1 MRASLVAAFAVVVA
15 AGSSAGCAKRD
26 NAVNPANPLWLAR
39 PSGALGLTFR
49 TPLLATQNVTTKSG
63 TEKSTPAI
71 DALHGRV
78 FVGTSDNGLYAVR
91 AGVPS
96 VAWRDQ
102 GASQVEAARG
112 DLARAGEGSVIW
124 RFQTGGAV
132 MSEPLYDPLRDV
144 VYFGS
149 DDGGLYAVRAD
160 DGSLV
165 FRYGTGAEVQKRPVL
180 VQRPDGRSILVFDN
194 AADAVFAID
203 AVTGETRWKHL
214 RTPALGLEIAGH
226 AGVAYEADRIYVG
239 FSTGRVVAY
248 DVETGKERWPEVDLT
263 AVGGPAEAEEQRY
276 FDVDTTPVVAGDRVF
291 VANVTTGVFA
301 LDATAGTQLWRRP
314 EAEGV
319 SWLAYWHEPAHV
331 DPASGA
337 EITERGLVIAGS
349 GTTGLWALDPKTG
362 DVRWR
367 REGPR
372 GTLGHPVPIAGALL
386 VTSSKLG
393 LFLFDPLRGLAIDG
407 IDPGTGFA
415 AGARAYGNR
424 AYVLTNGGV
433 LLGLEV
439 VPPTAGPRSARLSW

>member
-1 MRASLVAAFAVVVA
+1 MRASLFAASLAVSLVA
-15 AGSSAGCAKRD
+15 GLSAGCAKRD
-26 NAVNPANPLWLAR
+26 NAVNPAAPLWRAR
-39 PSGALGLTFR
+39 PGLALGLTFR
-49 TPLLATQNVTTKSG
+49 TPLVAGQNVTTKSG
-63 TEKSTPAI
+63 TEKSIPGI
-71 DALHGRV
+71 DPLHGRV

-91 AGVPS
+91 AG
-96 VAWRDQ
+96 D
-102 GASQVEAARG
+102 
-112 DLARAGEGSVIW
+112 GSVIW
-124 RFQTGGAV
+124 RFQTGGSV

-160 DGSLV
+160 DGTLL
-165 FRYGTGAEVQKRPVL
+165 FRYGTGAEVQRRPIL
-180 VQRPDGRSILVFDN
+180 VPRPDGRSILVFDN

-226 AGVAYEADRIYVG
+226 AGVAYDADRVYVG

-248 DVETGKERWPEVDLT
+248 DVETGAERWPEVDLT
-263 AVGGPAEAEEQRY
+263 AVGGPSEAEEQRY

-319 SWLAYWHEPAHV
+319 SWLTHWQEPAHV
-331 DPASGA
+331 DPATGV
-337 EITERGLVIAGS
+337 EIPARALVIAGS

-372 GTLGHPVPIAGALL
+372 GTLGHPVAIGGALL

-393 LFLFDPLRGLAIDG
+393 LFLFDPLGGFAIDG
-407 IDPGTGFA
+407 IDPGTGFS
-415 AGARAYGNR
+415 AGARAHGNK
-424 AYVLTNGGV
+424 AFVLTNGGV

-439 VPPTAGPRSARLSW
+439 VPPTTEPRTPKSW